1 MFLFCIKSHWI
12 KIAREAK
19 FNKNIDICNP
29 LFMAIYILNGQ
40 RNINQRILV
49 TDRSELNDRKVYV
62 FVRVWESKRIGQR
75 K

>member
-1 MFLFCIKSHWI
+1 
-12 KIAREAK
+12 
-19 FNKNIDICNP
+19 
-29 LFMAIYILNGQ
+29 MAIYILNGQ